1 MTDELKNLTDW
12 SRLEDM
18 LRQQQENGNGRE
30 IKEQEFIEHCKARVK
45 GQDPTILD
53 VCKIISLEW
62 LKKKRNRPVANLLF
76 LGPTGTGK
84 TELAKAIASYMYE
97 DEKSLLRFDCSEF
110 TGSHSKDRL
119 IGSPPGYVGFEQG
132 GQLTRPVMSQPKRV
146 ILFDEIE
153 KAHPAIFDLFL
164 QMMGEGRLTDQG
176 TGTTADFTQSVIIL
190 TSNSMAE
197 KMKGLKE
204 QFSDNYE
211 LANALK
217 GTLAD
222 SQVFRPEILGRIDRI
237 SIFDPLKGAVM
248 AEIALLKIQKLA
260 SDYGIELKHIAAE
273 AVMDVLMKNQK
284 ISRFGVRELE
294 RIIFDLFAAPLAEVK
309 RANGRAARISVLK
322 DGKFK
327 VEKDES
333 HAA

>member
-1 MTDELKNLTDW
+1 MDDLKKLTNWAELEAMMQKQSQDGG
-12 SRLEDM
+12 RVVQEDDF
-18 LRQQQENGNGRE
+18 NA
-30 IKEQEFIEHCKARVK
+30 HCLKSVK
-45 GQDPTILD
+45 GQDKVIQD
-53 VCKIISLEW
+53 VCKLISLEW
-62 LKKKRNRPVANLLF
+62 MKGERRRPVANLLF
-76 LGPTGTGK
+76 LGATGTGK
-84 TELAKAIASYMYE
+84 TELAKAIASFLYE

-110 TGSHSKDRL
+110 TGPHSKDRL
-119 IGSPPGYVGFEQG
+119 IGSPPGYVGSEQG
-132 GQLTRPVMSQPKRV
+132 GQLTRPIMSQPKRV

-153 KAHPAIFDLFL
+153 KAHSSVFDLFL

-176 TGTTADFTQSVIIL
+176 SGTTADFTQCVIIL
-190 TSNSMAE
+190 TSNSLAD
-197 KMKGLKE
+197 KMTSLKS

-248 AEIALLKIQKLA
+248 AEISLLKISKLA
-260 SDYGIELKHIAAE
+260 SDYGINLKYIAAE

-294 RIIFDLFAAPLAEVK
+294 RIIFDLFAAPLADIK
-309 RANGRAARISVLK
+309 RKGFKEARIDVTS

-327 VEKDES
+327 VEK
-333 HAA
+333 AA